1 LRLVKTVQRYGSL
14 VSGLWDGA
22 EVEWSKNKEIR
33 SAEWRGEEGGAMNFP
48 PERVLLAT
56 DGSHGSELAAQAAIE
71 LCNGFDSELHV
82 LRVGNVPDLY
92 LAPDSLITDPELW
105 RNLREAAER
114 ELLEETERHVARM
127 KTLGARITG
136 THRRT
141 GRPDREIV
149 ALAEELGAD
158 LIVVGSRGLGGI
170 RRAVMGSV
178 SGSVVVHAHCPVLV
192 VRDDREERGSA

>member
-1 LRLVKTVQRYGSL
+1 MS
-14 VSGLWDGA
+14 
-22 EVEWSKNKEIR
+22 
-33 SAEWRGEEGGAMNFP
+33 FP
-48 PERVLLAT
+48 PRKVLLAT
-56 DGSHGSELAAQAAIE
+56 DGSHEADLAAQAAIE
-71 LCNGFDSELHV
+71 LCNGFGSELHV
-82 LRVGNVPDLY
+82 LRVGTVPDLY
-92 LAPDSLITDPELW
+92 LAPDSLISDPELW

-114 ELLEETERHVARM
+114 ELREETERQVARM
-127 KTLGARITG
+127 KALGARITE

-170 RRAVMGSV
+170 RRAVLGSV

-192 VRDDREERGSA
+192 VRGDEEERGA

>member
-1 LRLVKTVQRYGSL
+1 
-14 VSGLWDGA
+14 
-22 EVEWSKNKEIR
+22 
-33 SAEWRGEEGGAMNFP
+33 MNFP

-127 KTLGARITG
+127 KTLGSRITE